1 MALPHPQSRQDNY
14 RKGDKP
20 NNRGVVRKLF
30 ERTINVTDYW
40 NAEDEVN
47 PAKNRTFGGIS
58 HSILFHREFAAHI
71 FEPLTPW
78 FWIVWLQKN
87 KGCILFAVPASMHQ
101 RQLSR

>member
-14 RKGDKP
+14 RKRDKP
-20 NNRGVVRKLF
+20 NNRSVVRKLF

-40 NAEDEVN
+40 NAEDEVK
-47 PAKNRTFGGIS
+47 PAKNRTLGGIS
-58 HSILFHREFAAHI
+58 HSIPFHREFAAHI
-71 FEPLTPW
+71 CQRVTPG

-101 RQLSR
+101 RQLSW